1 MSECTDLEAQM
12 RVSLLTKAD
21 VMPKMYMRD
30 CTSEDT
36 QSGFERARPA
46 RTEITNLFGGDAL
59 RGNTRSHPEHDGKD
73 LSGRWYYAGD
83 GMGEQ
88 VGARICGGVAQLGE
102 HLPCKQGVRSSILLI
117 STIRAHSSG
126 G

>member
-1 MSECTDLEAQM
+1 MSECTDSEAQM

-73 LSGRWYYAGD
+73 LSGRWYCTGD
-83 GMGEQ
+83 GVGE
-88 VGARICGGVAQLGE
+88 
-102 HLPCKQGVRSSILLI
+102 
-117 STIRAHSSG
+117 
-126 G
+126 

>member
-21 VMPKMYMRD
+21 VMSKMYMRD

-46 RTEITNLFGGDAL
+46 RMEITNLFGGDAL

-73 LSGRWYYAGD
+73 LSGRWYCTGD
-83 GMGEQ
+83 GVGE
-88 VGARICGGVAQLGE
+88 
-102 HLPCKQGVRSSILLI
+102 
-117 STIRAHSSG
+117 
-126 G
+126 